1 MTAQDVNLLCSAVW
15 CWKVLLLPGDPS
27 AFPSHLTPDRMM
39 AGSHALFCR
48 QGGLPFLEWRAVEGE
63 MLKTLCHSYGPPSA
77 PVPCVKQKN
86 CFFFSDTYARR
97 HHKQKQASK
106 ECPSGETNAKK
117 HSPPAVIE
125 RHKTPNEAIN
135 IDKH

>member
-1 MTAQDVNLLCSAVW
+1 MPRAGGRNVACPILMLYLLVRFHMCQVCMTGQHVNLLCSAVW

-27 AFPSHLTPDRMM
+27 ASPSHLTPDRMM

-77 PVPCVKQKN
+77 PLPDALGGWVCK
-86 CFFFSDTYARR
+86 
-97 HHKQKQASK
+97 
-106 ECPSGETNAKK
+106 
-117 HSPPAVIE
+117 AVLF
-125 RHKTPNEAIN
+125 
-135 IDKH
+135 